1 MLGNFGGG
9 FKISPYLQSKMCY
22 VGQKEVFREGSD
34 SIREF
39 WGIEIAAKQIE
50 NVSHFWG
57 EQTGKEVK
65 KASLEKLERSEGLHY
80 VMVDGAFILSRE
92 PSWKEVKLGRIFKAK
107 HLYSL
112 GNEENK
118 RGWIRTSNYT
128 AHLGNCEDFFEKFSP
143 KVDLLENFICLG
155 DGAKWI
161 WEWCTENYPKAP
173 QLLDYWHGTQHLWK
187 FAKLEFKTEKKQNS
201 WMEQQQA
208 LLWEDG
214 IEQVIE
220 NIEQTKGRNKK
231 SKEEK
236 QSLVNYLNN
245 NKKRMLYGTFKKKGW
260 LVGSGPI
267 ESAHRTVIQ
276 KRLKQSGQR
285 WTILGAQQI
294 LNLRVEYKN
303 DNWQQVLN
311 LIAK

>member
-1 MLGNFGGG
+1 
-9 FKISPYLQSKMCY
+9 MCY

-39 WGIEIAAKQIE
+39 LGIEIDAKQIE

-57 EQTGKEVK
+57 EETGEEVQQNNI
-65 KASLEKLERSEGLHY
+65 ENLERSEGLHY

-107 HLYSL
+107 HLYSV
-112 GNEENK
+112 GNELNT
-118 RGWIRTSNYT
+118 RGWIRKSNYT
-128 AHLGNCEDFFEKFSP
+128 AHLGNCEEFFEKFSP

-161 WEWCTENYPKAP
+161 WDWCTQNYPKAR

-187 FAKLEFKTEKKQNS
+187 FAKLEFKTEKRQNS
-201 WMEQQQA
+201 WMEKQET

-214 IEQVIE
+214 IEQVIQ
-220 NIEQTKGRNKK
+220 NIKEIEGRNKK

-236 QSLVNYLNN
+236 QSLINYLNN
-245 NKKRMLYGTFKKKGW
+245 NKTRMLYGTFKKEGW

-303 DNWQQVLN
+303 DNWQQVLG
-311 LIAK
+311 LIAS

>member
-1 MLGNFGGG
+1 MLGNFSGS
-9 FKISPYLQSKMCY
+9 FKISPYLQGKMCY

-39 WGIEIAAKQIE
+39 LGIEIDAKQIE

-57 EQTGKEVK
+57 EETGEEVQQNNI
-65 KASLEKLERSEGLHY
+65 ENLERSKGLHY

-107 HLYSL
+107 HLYSV
-112 GNEENK
+112 GNEKNT
-118 RGWIRTSNYT
+118 RGWIRKSNYT
-128 AHLGNCEDFFEKFSP
+128 AHLGNCEEFFEKFSP
-143 KVDLLENFICLG
+143 KIDLLEDFICLG

-161 WEWCTENYPKAP
+161 WDWCTQNYPKAR

-187 FAKLEFKTEKKQNS
+187 FAKLEFKTEKRQNS
-201 WMEQQQA
+201 WMEKQET

-214 IEQVIE
+214 IEQVIQ
-220 NIEQTKGRNKK
+220 NIKEIEGRNKK

-236 QSLVNYLNN
+236 QSLVNYLTN
-245 NKKRMLYGTFKKKGW
+245 NKTRMLYGTFKKEGW

-303 DNWQQVLN
+303 DNWQQVLD
-311 LIAK
+311 LIAS